1 MLINTVII
9 DDENHSLDLLSNY
22 CQQLPQLNVLSR
34 FTEPLMAL
42 NFINNHDV
50 DLLITDINM
59 PLLSGI
65 ELKESLPDN
74 IATILVTAHSEYAVE
89 SFNLDVVDYLLKPV
103 LLPRFI
109 KAVNKAITIIKT
121 NKEEKNSVDKAN
133 YTFVK
138 DGNLRKR
145 INFDDI
151 SYIQAQGDYL
161 SIHLTD
167 TRLMILHTLSDFLAL
182 LPSDN
187 FIRIHRSTILN
198 LAKVDYVDKDHCV
211 IQGVDLSIGKTF
223 RVKLLKSLE
232 N

>member
-109 KAVNKAITIIKT
+109 KAVNKAITIIKV
-121 NKEEKNSVDKAN
+121 NKEEKSSVEKAN

-145 INFDDI
+145 INFADI

-182 LPSDN
+182 LPRDN
-187 FIRIHRSTILN
+187 FVRIHRSTILN

-223 RVKLLKSLE
+223 RARLLKSLE

>member
-74 IATILVTAHSEYAVE
+74 ISTILVTAHSEYAVE

>member
-9 DDENHSLDLLSNY
+9 DDENHSLDLLNNY
-22 CQQLPQLNVLSR
+22 CQQLPQLKVLST
-34 FTEPLMAL
+34 FTDPLMAL
-42 NFINNHDV
+42 SFINNNNV

-65 ELKESLPDN
+65 DLKESLPDN
-74 IATILVTAHSEYAVE
+74 IATIIVTAHSEYAVQ

-109 KAVNKAITIIKT
+109 KAVNKASAIIKI
-121 NKEEKNSVDKAN
+121 NIDEKNSVDKAS

-138 DGNLRKR
+138 DGSTRKR
-145 INFDDI
+145 INFTDI
-151 SYIQAQGDYL
+151 LYIQAQGDYL
-161 SIHLTD
+161 SIHLVD
-167 TRLMILHTLSDFLAL
+167 SRLMILHTLSDFLAL

-187 FIRIHRSTILN
+187 FVRIHRSTILN

-223 RVKLLKSLE
+223 RTKLLKSLDS
-232 N
+232 

>member
-74 IATILVTAHSEYAVE
+74 ISTILVTAHSEYAVE

-167 TRLMILHTLSDFLAL
+167 RRLMILHTLSDFLAL